1 MASDTE
7 QPTGAAPAGTGH
19 LPDPQHDITA
29 HRAVGYNPLG
39 AGPDDLPSDSDGD
52 APPSEQDRRLTQ
64 RVHILLG
71 LVVAAAGAWM
81 LYRSST
87 ELPFYG
93 GNNEPGAGYLPVL
106 LTICLIGLGLMLSA
120 VWAFG
125 PRVRSGEAPILSLG
139 RNQIARA
146 LLVWL
151 ALVICTAL
159 LDPLGFLIAGEV
171 LVLFVIVVVE
181 RMRSIPSIVTLL
193 LLPPAMY
200 FVFEILLEVRLPVG
214 SLWQ

>member
-1 MASDTE
+1 MARDTE

-19 LPDPQHDITA
+19 LPDPQGDTTTD
-29 HRAVGYNPLG
+29 RAVGDTPLIADHDG
-39 AGPDDLPSDSDGD
+39 QPVDSAD
-52 APPSEQDRRLTQ
+52 APPSEHDRRLTQ

-71 LVVAAAGAWM
+71 LVVAAAAAWM

-93 GNNEPGAGYLPVL
+93 GNNEPGPGYLPVL
-106 LTICLIGLGLMLSA
+106 LTVCLIGLGLLLSA

-125 PRVRSGEAPILSLG
+125 PRARSGEAPTLSLG

-159 LDPLGFLIAGEV
+159 LDPLGFLVAGEV
-171 LVLFVIVVVE
+171 LVLFVILVVE

-193 LLPPAMY
+193 LLPPLMY

-214 SLWQ
+214 TLWQ